1 MAMYTDQNN
10 EIDEVDEFN
19 DEDLFDTLDVIHKV
33 DKIKKTSAC
42 VNCESTNITN
52 DYSKGCK
59 RCIDCGS
66 CTGQLFDEKAEWSV
80 YEDGKNEGSARCGQP
95 TSFFFPKSSM
105 CSNIGGR
112 QNSIIKTLQL
122 WIKMPYNEYSLS
134 KILQFIEHICSKHYL
149 PKSVIDNAKLLY
161 KQVHDTRIIIRGP
174 RRRNG
179 IYGACMFYGAQMQ
192 KYYRSP
198 AEIGIMLD
206 MPEKVITNGC
216 NKLKKILRTNKL
228 LNSIIPTT
236 PTDFMERFCY
246 KLEFNRI
253 QIDEIYVLTNNVT
266 KLYLA
271 SNHQPMSIAAGC
283 VLIYDHIKKLNMS
296 KKHILDTFNITAV
309 TTDKIFSKI
318 LPFCDVIVSDKI
330 ADMVRDKLIES
341 KYIAVDSG
349 LQDRLNS
356 RTEEFK
362 QELMELNKD
371 IFETE
376 LEEEDFDIELER
388 FQMEQ
393 DRIASKKKTRQKK
406 ID

>member
-1 MAMYTDQNN
+1 MVGDNIVDTMHTC
-10 EIDEVDEFN
+10 DEDEFCE
-19 DEDLFDTLDVIHKV
+19 DDLFDALDIMNDTSV
-33 DKIKKTSAC
+33 KKNKHTC
-42 VNCESTNITN
+42 VSCSSINITK
-52 DYSKGCK
+52 DYSKGCM
-59 RCIDCGS
+59 RCIDCDV
-66 CTGQLFDEKAEWSV
+66 CFGQIFDDKPEWSV
-80 YEDGKNEGSARCGQP
+80 YEDGKNEGSVRCGQP

-228 LNSIIPTT
+228 LNSIIPTS

-246 KLEFNRI
+246 KLEFNRK

-283 VLIYDHIKKLNMS
+283 VLIYDHIKGLNMC

-318 LPFCDVIVSDKI
+318 LPFCNVIVSDEI
-330 ADMVRDKLIES
+330 SNMVRDKLIES
-341 KYIAVDSG
+341 KYIAVDST
-349 LQDRLNS
+349 LQDDLNK

-362 QELMELNKD
+362 RELMEANKE
-371 IFETE
+371 IFETTDEDFEAE
-376 LEEEDFDIELER
+376 LEL

-393 DRIASKKKTRQKK
+393 DAIEKKKKTRKSKK
-406 ID
+406 N

>member
-1 MAMYTDQNN
+1 MTMVDNDDNSQTDLF
-10 EIDEVDEFN
+10 D
-19 DEDLFDTLDVIHKV
+19 DEDLFDALDMMNDTTIKQ
-33 DKIKKTSAC
+33 DKHLCT
-42 VNCESTNITN
+42 NCQSSNITN
-52 DYSKGCK
+52 DYSKGCV
-59 RCIDCGS
+59 RCIDCNS
-66 CTGQLFDEKAEWSV
+66 CSGQLFDEKPEWSV
-80 YEDGKNEGSARCGQP
+80 YEDGKNEGSARCGQA

-134 KILQFIEHICSKHYL
+134 KILQFIEHICYKYYL

-174 RRRNG
+174 KRRYG
-179 IYGACMFYGAQMQ
+179 IYGACMFYGACMQ

-198 AEIGIMLD
+198 SEIGIMLD
-206 MPEKVITNGC
+206 MPEKAITNGC

-246 KLEFNRI
+246 KLEFTRS
-253 QIDEIYVLTNNVT
+253 QIDDIYILTNNVT

-318 LPFCDVIVSDKI
+318 LPFCDVIVSDTI
-330 ADMVRDKLIES
+330 SDMVRDKLIES

-349 LQDRLNS
+349 LHDDLNN
-356 RTEEFK
+356 RTEEFRK
-362 QELMELNKD
+362 ELMEQNKE
-371 IFETE
+371 IFEVDDNENFVRE
-376 LEEEDFDIELER
+376 LEH

-393 DRIASKKKTRQKK
+393 DAIKSKRKGKKGK
-406 ID
+406 